1 MTLNPI
7 GIAVPFFLLLI
18 GIEYL
23 VLRRQQRTV
32 RLNDA
37 VTDMSCG
44 LGDQT
49 LSIFFKTFT
58 LLPYVFLYE
67 SYALFELS
75 TASWWTWVVGALAV
89 DCAYYWYHR
98 FSHRVNLGWATHVV
112 HHQSEEYNLSVA
124 LRQPWFSRL
133 YAWVFYLPLAILGF
147 PLEVF
152 VTTFAFN
159 LLYQFWI
166 HTETIDRM
174 GTAFEWIFNTPS
186 HHRVHHGTNPEYV
199 DKNYGGI
206 LIIWDR
212 LFGTFEVEVE
222 RPLYGTLKPLRSWN
236 AAWANIQPWVSLMRA
251 SAEQTKWSDKVA
263 LWFKPPGWT
272 PAGEADPATAFNG
285 PGRGYDS
292 DEVPNRHGYIFANL
306 MVMGT
311 LVGVLL
317 TFESRIPYLY
327 HGIGGALIIWTL
339 VVWGGLF
346 EGKRWGWPLEYARV
360 AAMLVAGGALALH
373 LA

>member
-1 MTLNPI
+1 MSVNPI

-23 VLRRQQRTV
+23 VLRRQKRTV

-37 VTDMSCG
+37 VTDMSSG
-44 LGDQT
+44 LGDQA

-58 LLPYVFLYE
+58 LIPYSLLFE
-67 SYALFELS
+67 SYALVEMPTS
-75 TASWWTWVVGALAV
+75 AWWTWVFGAIVV
-89 DCAYYWYHR
+89 DFAYYWYHR
-98 FSHRVNLGWATHVV
+98 ISHRVNLFWATHAV

-124 LRQPWFSRL
+124 LRQPWFSNV
-133 YAWVFYLPLAILGF
+133 YSWIIYLPLAVLGV

-174 GTAFEWIFNTPS
+174 GTVFEWVFNTPS

-199 DKNYGGI
+199 DKNYAGI

-212 LFGTFEVEVE
+212 MFGTFQVEVE

-236 AAWANIQPWVSLMRA
+236 AAWANVQPWIALGKASVSQARWIDRV
-251 SAEQTKWSDKVA
+251 KI
-263 LWFKPPGWT
+263 WFMPPGWT
-272 PAGEADPATAFNG
+272 PEGETDPAELFDCDD
-285 PGRGYDS
+285 RGYDV
-292 DEVPNRHGYIFANL
+292 DEAPKNHAYIFLNL
-306 MVMGT
+306 AIMGSMLGVM
-311 LVGVLL
+311 L
-317 TFESRIPYLY
+317 TFESQIPYLY
-327 HGIGGALIIWTL
+327 HAVGGLFILWSVIAWS
-339 VVWGGLF
+339 GLF

-360 AAMLVAGGALALH
+360 TAILLVGGLFILQ
-373 LA
+373 